1 MFAINHIDFI
11 STSFYIQCESLYVY
25 GVMLILVD
33 LHIEGPV
40 RERLLVAHY
49 RYSGAESNIADICK
63 LLRSTG
69 FAIAGKRPQNYPESY
84 FR

>member
-1 MFAINHIDFI
+1 
-11 STSFYIQCESLYVY
+11 
-25 GVMLILVD
+25 MLMLVD
-33 LHIEGPV
+33 VYIDGPV

-69 FAIAGKRPQNYPESY
+69 FSPTGKRPSNYPESY
-84 FR
+84 FRYYYKAFHYQHLTIKHYPNTNLDL

>member
-1 MFAINHIDFI
+1 
-11 STSFYIQCESLYVY
+11 
-25 GVMLILVD
+25 MLLLME

-49 RYSGAESNIADICK
+49 RYSGAEANIADICK

-69 FAIAGKRPQNYPESY
+69 FSPNGKRPTNYPESY
-84 FR
+84 FRYPYFDKINV